1 MIIVTYDFANDKVRT
16 KFSKFLEKFGSRVQY
31 SVFHIRNSQRVLA
44 CVLSE
49 INQKYSKKISN
60 TDHVLVFQVC
70 EQCAKKIHRF
80 GSATHEEEDVVSLGS

>member
-16 KFSKFLEKFGSRVQY
+16 KFSKFLEQFGSRVQY
-31 SVFHIRNSQRVLA
+31 SVFHIKNSQRILN
-44 CVLSE
+44 CVLTE
-49 INQKYSKKISN
+49 IEQKFKKKIKN

-70 EQCAKKIHRF
+70 DQCAKKINRY

>member
-16 KFSKFLEKFGSRVQY
+16 KFSKFLEKYGSRVQY
-31 SVFHIRNSQRVLA
+31 SVYHIKNSQRILA
-44 CVLSE
+44 CVLGE
-49 INQKYSKKISN
+49 IEHNFSSKIKN

-80 GSATHEEEDVVSLGS
+80 GCATHEEEDVVSLG